1 MAAVRMIRGNH
12 NRRRSRAAEEEALGE
27 SGQHGS
33 QAFGHQIPRTETA
46 NFFYASHSP
55 APSHGRPRTMRGL
68 PEAEVKGEPFRV
80 GGTTLPGWSES
91 SSSGAQGTPSQGT
104 PSREARRYLC
114 ASPGGYPG
122 GYPGGAQTLPPLMI
136 QGEGGGSSSFHHHH
150 DRGDSQRL
158 LLSAALLGGPLSGV
172 AAHFHCHAPTC
183 LTQEMRFDGPEG
195 ELICREDSYHGKGA
209 TPGDRFGEKGYIAQ
223 PVCMW
228 GNPPFAPPPLVSGR
242 TLWYKAVTNNTYGH
256 HGEMALPQMLLASI
270 PNGV

>member
-1 MAAVRMIRGNH
+1 MAAVRIIRGNH

-46 NFFYASHSP
+46 NFFYASHSS

-91 SSSGAQGTPSQGT
+91 SSRGAQGTPSQGT
-104 PSREARRYLC
+104 PSREARHGYLC
-114 ASPGGYPG
+114 ASPG

-172 AAHFHCHAPTC
+172 RPGVERRAQSPTIRSKARAR
-183 LTQEMRFDGPEG
+183 TASVF
-195 ELICREDSYHGKGA
+195 LICDTRAFRLKNSSTHFSLMA
-209 TPGDRFGEKGYIAQ
+209 
-223 PVCMW
+223 W
-228 GNPPFAPPPLVSGR
+228 
-242 TLWYKAVTNNTYGH
+242 NNEQHT
-256 HGEMALPQMLLASI
+256 A
-270 PNGV
+270 GVLG